1 MGNPLG
7 SFNSVE
13 LFFLICAVIGGVFVL
28 LRVIMLFIGLDHDMA
43 TDMDVG
49 HSDLDLHH
57 SDSDIGFKI
66 ISLQSITSFLM
77 MFGLVGLA
85 LYRQSKTGL
94 FIAMIGAIIAGLFSI
109 WIIGKLFSLFVR
121 LQASGTIAMDDT
133 IGAVGKVYLTIPAD
147 GTGRVLVKVKN
158 SLREFD
164 AASNNDRE
172 IPTDTSV
179 RVVWVDG
186 NILVVEQI

>member
-1 MGNPLG
+1 MGNLLSG
-7 SFNSVE
+7 FNSVE

-28 LRVIMLFIGLDHDMA
+28 LRIIMLFIGLDHDMA
-43 TDMDVG
+43 TDMDAG
-49 HSDLDLHH
+49 HSDFDLHH

-66 ISLQSITSFLM
+66 FSLQSITSFLM

-94 FIAMIGAIIAGLFSI
+94 FVAMVGAIVAGLFSI
-109 WIIGKLFSLFVR
+109 WIIGKLFSLFIK
-121 LQASGTIAMDDT
+121 LQASGTITMDDT
-133 IGAVGKVYLTIPAD
+133 IGAVGKVYLNIPAN